1 MDELRERVTPL
12 RSLNAS
18 QGGSSPSWVFASL
31 RPSTLLCFPPG
42 WFVLGPSPGVCVHT
56 LAKMDLK
63 AKVSGRSKIH
73 YGLELSSNFESK
85 EPFWAGGVVA
95 QSLSHVQLL
104 KTHGLQQ
111 ARLLY
116 PSPSPRLCSNPCPL
130 SRWCHPIISSSVI
143 LFSSCLQSFPASGS
157 FLMSQ
162 LFA

>member
-1 MDELRERVTPL
+1 MLHQGAVLQVE
-12 RSLNAS
+12 SL
-18 QGGSSPSWVFASL
+18 PSL

-73 YGLELSSNFESK
+73 YGLELSSDFESK
-85 EPFWAGGVVA
+85 EPFWAGGVVV

-104 KTHGLQQ
+104 KTHGLLQ